1 MVRAATQRYTDPM
14 RCTAAALVS
23 AMCLAGGCAGASK
36 TAPSSE
42 ANAAASGDAVTV
54 DPEPSAPDA
63 AAAADAPDS
72 DAAAVYT
79 EPPPQVVRRHH
90 VFASMHARAA
100 KKVLINSV
108 LTTAAD
114 EAETLAPETHALLEF
129 KAKGAKEWVLVADVL
144 VKNVKLKGSRVA
156 GNERQEIELEITA
169 THPAAAGKGKLNP
182 FVRNSRVRLQIDRS
196 DSAR

>member
-1 MVRAATQRYTDPM
+1 MVRAPTQRYTDPM
-14 RCTAAALVS
+14 RCTAAAIVS
-23 AMCLAGGCAGASK
+23 AVGLALGCAGAPK
-36 TAPSSE
+36 TAPGSE
-42 ANAAASGDAVTV
+42 ANAAASSEVAKA
-54 DPEPSAPDA
+54 DPKPSAPDA
-63 AAAADAPDS
+63 AADASSEPDTG
-72 DAAAVYT
+72 AVYT

-114 EAETLAPETHALLEF
+114 EAETLALETPALLEF
-129 KAKGAKEWVLVADVL
+129 KAKGAKEWVPIADVL

-196 DSAR
+196 DRAQ